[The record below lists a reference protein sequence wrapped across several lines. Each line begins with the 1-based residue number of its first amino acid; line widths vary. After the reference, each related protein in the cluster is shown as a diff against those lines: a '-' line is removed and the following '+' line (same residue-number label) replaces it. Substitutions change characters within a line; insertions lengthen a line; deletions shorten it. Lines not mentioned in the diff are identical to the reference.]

1 MAIEYALFTI
11 PCCGVRRGLA
21 HYFELSVLA
30 QNEHVSTHRAPEYI
44 MYYIIFNMYKVVSN
58 MYYSISNMYH
68 VMSNMYRVIFNMYY
82 VAPSMYCVISNMYYV
97 LCSV

>member
-30 QNEHVSTHRAPEYI
+30 QNEHVSTHRAPESARHHIYI
-44 MYYIIFNMYKVVSN
+44 MYYIIFNMYNVV
-58 MYYSISNMYH
+58 SNMYH
-68 VMSNMYRVIFNMYY
+68 VMSNMYRVIFNIYY
-82 VAPSMYCVISNMYYV
+82 VVPSMYCVISNMYYV